1 MKLKYCLDRQST
13 LENQSNNAIAVI
25 VILIIGGLILSLQS
39 SNAEKNTL
47 EEENYELQQRLD
59 DYQGGYQ
66 EALSEANFNIEQCN
80 DSLNNIMSE
89 VQSISRIYPWSS
101 YQDMGNILEDLPGLL
116 EAYSK
121 PQDLVGDPF

>member
-1 MKLKYCLDRQST
+1 M
-13 LENQSNNAIAVI
+13 
-25 VILIIGGLILSLQS
+25 SLQS